1 MKTILSEYYEIST
14 TKEYLNELKAADKN
28 GDPFIVTGV
37 IQRANAKNQNGRIY
51 PRTILE
57 KECKRYDSD
66 YVSKG
71 IALGEL
77 DHTSEAVVNLK
88 NASHRIKKLWW
99 EGDEVRGD
107 IEILDTPAGQIAKKI
122 VLAGIP
128 LGISSRAIGSVTKSE
143 AQGAD
148 VVQEDLQLVCFD
160 LVCIPSTHGAFL
172 KMSSESEQKVIT
184 GSQKVVSEGKERS
197 EAYKILSDILN
208 IKEEQ

>member
-1 MKTILSEYYEIST
+1 MKELLREYYEIST
-14 TKEYLNELKAADKN
+14 DQKILSELKSADKA
-28 GDPFIVTGV
+28 GDPFVVTGV

-51 PRTILE
+51 PKAILE
-57 KECKRYDSD
+57 KECKRYHDD
-66 YVSKG
+66 YVLKG

-77 DHTSEAVVNLK
+77 DHEVDSVVHLK

-99 EGDEVRGD
+99 EGDEVKGE
-107 IEILDTPAGQIAKKI
+107 IQILDTPAGQIAKKI

-172 KMSSESEQKVIT
+172 KMSSEAQEKILTGDQKI
-184 GSQKVVSEGKERS
+184 VSEGREKS
-197 EAYKILSDILN
+197 GAYKILKDILN
-208 IKEEQ
+208 LGEEQ